1 MFAVE
6 RVVVASAVIMSTSCS
21 AAGFSEQLLLLSLG
35 LLLSFFAFFSLS
47 LLFRLTSGVLAQAR
61 TLLIPEPFSFSRGQ
75 NAPWTRR
82 PRVVG
87 KEMQRFSLEKVVEA
101 IDQACLLLQR
111 ILTRTR

>member
-1 MFAVE
+1 MISCSTSSNNCLFVAFAVE
-6 RVVVASAVIMSTSCS
+6 RVVVASAVIMTTSCP

-75 NAPWTRR
+75 KAPWTRR

-87 KEMQRFSLEKVVEA
+87 KEM
-101 IDQACLLLQR
+101 
-111 ILTRTR
+111 